1 MVYIY
6 KYRIERER
14 WTRTLA
20 MEKWSGRRCR
30 RWICHDD
37 EDDAVEKKGK
47 VGGADEGMSTNQLE
61 RGDHI

>member
-1 MVYIY
+1 M
-6 KYRIERER
+6 
-14 WTRTLA
+14 RTLA

-37 EDDAVEKKGK
+37 EDDAMEKKGK